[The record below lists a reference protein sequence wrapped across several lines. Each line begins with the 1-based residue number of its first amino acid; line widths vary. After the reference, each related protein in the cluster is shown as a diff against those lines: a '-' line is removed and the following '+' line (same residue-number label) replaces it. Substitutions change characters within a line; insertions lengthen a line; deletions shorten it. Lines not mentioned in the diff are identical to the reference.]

1 MKIIEQGHCGGSE
14 QKEGKWPWRHNIGKT
29 TELTKCAH
37 VSAKNRHAHIPSE
50 RQLWETVTE
59 VSVTPKAQRLAVRG
73 FCPKVHPE
81 QCLSC
86 DMEEKGVMPGEYLI
100 NGLETCGQDLETLLS
115 RPKFVINVGQM
126 NTSSPLIQGEKNIGF
141 LPVTAW
147 LTRRTKQNS
156 ARRGLEMLSKRPFYH
171 HCPPCAGTRQTQTS
185 YQCRKEIIH
194 NVVLGG
200 RMEE

>member
-50 RQLWETVTE
+50 RQLWAAVTGVFE
-59 VSVTPKAQRLAVRG
+59 TPKAQRLTAQG
-73 FCPKVHPE
+73 FCPKVYPE
-81 QCLSC
+81 QWWKKEVQCLMNIWWLCWRPVAKISSNLNRITQT
-86 DMEEKGVMPGEYLI
+86 KI
-100 NGLETCGQDLETLLS
+100 SGQY
-115 RPKFVINVGQM
+115 RPSTN
-126 NTSSPLIQGEKNIGF
+126 SSPYLGRENTGF
-141 LPVTAW
+141 LPVIV
-147 LTRRTKQNS
+147 RQ
-156 ARRGLEMLSKRPFYH
+156 ARGVKHSNTGRGFKMLSKQPLYL
-171 HCPPCAGTRQTQTS
+171 HCTLCVGTRQAWTI

-194 NVVLGG
+194 KMARRE